1 MAFFENLLDRYEK
14 NGAILTLQLDGT
26 ILEVNQYYLKML
38 NTTTD
43 NTIGK
48 NIKEFDLHLAEQGI
62 SILHNTTY
70 GHYHSRLLTMDANTT
85 PVEVVFFHRHD
96 QTNVITLFI
105 KNLSY
110 LDEAKHALSFLSKMY
125 REYKEAV
132 LVTDASGYILCANDS
147 FSEITGYS
155 SQEVLGKTPAI
166 LKSGKQDK
174 HFYRKFWQEL
184 INTGNWHGEIWN
196 KRKNGEIFPEW
207 LNVSCLKDDNDI
219 ITHYICQFND
229 ITTLKKSI
237 EEKKF
242 HTYYDSL
249 TCLPNRRLLFEKL
262 AELQKSNAVKPAYFA
277 VLCCDLDR
285 FKMINDTYGH
295 HVGDELLKCIAN
307 RFERRLRDNDILARS
322 GDDEFVVVIEGEESL
337 KNIDKI
343 TAKLL
348 TIFDRPFLTGHGQF
362 KMSISIGISQFPVN
376 STDLRELISFA
387 DVAMQKVKRLGG
399 NQYAIFDSSE
409 NQLVRQQHLLEQ
421 DIKVALSR
429 QEFEVWYQPQINSI
443 TNQVYGVECLLRWK
457 HYDHGIISPNIF
469 IPILESNGMMKEV
482 GDFVIETACMQ
493 VKKWQNKQK
502 FNGIV
507 AINVSLRQLDNESFV
522 STIENMLNKY
532 QIEGSLIELEVT
544 ESLFS
549 ENNKY
554 LIPTLHKLRALG
566 IKLSIDDF
574 GTGYSSLQRLKTLPV
589 DNVKIDK
596 CFIDNFVDSENDLSI
611 INALILLSKT
621 FKFGLVAEGI
631 ESKQQADCLNRLG
644 CFNHQG
650 FLYSKPLRI
659 NDFETLLDDHKVN
672 HLHL

>member
-62 SILHNTTY
+62 STLHNTTY
-70 GHYHSRLLTMDANTT
+70 GHYHSRLLTMNANTT
-85 PVEVVFFHRHD
+85 PVEVVFFRRHD

-184 INTGNWHGEIWN
+184 VNTGSWHGEIWN
-196 KRKNGEIFPEW
+196 KRKNGEVFPEW

-262 AELQKSNAVKPAYFA
+262 AELQKSNVVKPAYFA

-348 TIFDRPFLTGHGQF
+348 TIFDRPFLTGYGQF

-409 NQLVRQQHLLEQ
+409 KQLVRQQHLLEQ

-507 AINVSLRQLDNESFV
+507 AINVSLRQLDNEGFV
-522 STIENMLNKY
+522 STIENILNKY
-532 QIEGSLIELEVT
+532 QIEGCSIELEVT

-596 CFIDNFVDSENDLSI
+596 CFIDNIVDSEKDLSI

>member
-1 MAFFENLLDRYEK
+1 VAFFENLLDRYEK

-26 ILEVNQYYLKML
+26 ILEVNQYYLKMV
-38 NTTTD
+38 NTTSD
-43 NTIGK
+43 QTIGK

-62 SILHNTTY
+62 STLHDTTY
-70 GHYHSRLLTMDANTT
+70 GHYHSRLLTMNANTT

-132 LVTDASGYILCANDS
+132 LVTDASGYILCVNDS

-155 SQEVLGKTPAI
+155 SQEVLGKTPSI

-184 INTGNWHGEIWN
+184 INTGSWHGEIWN
-196 KRKNGEIFPEW
+196 KRKNGEVFPEW

-262 AELQKSNAVKPAYFA
+262 AELQKSNAVKPAHFA

-307 RFERRLRDNDILARS
+307 RFERRLRDTDILARS
-322 GDDEFVVVIEGEESL
+322 GDDEFVVVIQGEESL

-348 TIFDRPFLTGHGQF
+348 TIFDRPFLTGYGQF

-409 NQLVRQQHLLEQ
+409 KQLVRQQHLLEQ

-443 TNQVYGVECLLRWK
+443 TDQVYGVECLLRWK

-469 IPILESNGMMKEV
+469 IPILESNGMIKEV

-493 VKKWQNKQK
+493 VKKWQSKQK

-522 STIENMLNKY
+522 ATIENMLNKY
-532 QIEGSLIELEVT
+532 QIEAGSIELEVT

-596 CFIDNFVDSENDLSI
+596 CFIDNIVDSEKDLSI

-659 NDFETLLDDHKVN
+659 NDFETLLDNHKVN